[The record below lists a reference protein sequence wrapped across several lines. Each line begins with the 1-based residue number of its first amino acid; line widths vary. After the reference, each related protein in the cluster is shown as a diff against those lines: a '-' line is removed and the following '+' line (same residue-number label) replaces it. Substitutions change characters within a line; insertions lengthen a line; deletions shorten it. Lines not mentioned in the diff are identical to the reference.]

1 MHSHRR
7 LLIPRRSLGSSLARW
22 MATSTLS
29 LFTWP
34 ICSSAQPRETL
45 YSLLRSTT
53 ASTPSTPILLLASN
67 FGRPASLGP
76 GSPRCPGSIP
86 VLLLPPTT
94 YSQRSASRRRLS
106 LTRRRTPSMSRRRRR
121 KRWAQ
126 GAATARL
133 LRSSLA
139 CPQYHDRRRKVWGT
153 RFHLGPKLCLA
164 APFQPARPAAVQRH
178 DLHWL
183 WIAWRPLQLA
193 WRRRACWRCG
203 RQSVCHNWQ
212 RFLRRDDQFLR
223 VRSEVQS
230 GGFAGRLVHSL

>member
-22 MATSTLS
+22 MATSTLN

-45 YSLLRSTT
+45 YSLLQSTT

-76 GSPRCPGSIP
+76 GSPPCPGSIP

-106 LTRRRTPSMSRRRRR
+106 LTRRRALCTSRPKQRNP
-121 KRWAQ
+121 WAQ
-126 GAATARL
+126 
-133 LRSSLA
+133 
-139 CPQYHDRRRKVWGT
+139 V
-153 RFHLGPKLCLA
+153 
-164 APFQPARPAAVQRH
+164 APTARPATFIACMPLISRPAQKSLGDPLSSRLQTLSRCAISTGPHCCCPTARFTLALDRMATFANGRAGSSATTGQR
-178 DLHWL
+178 LPRSSYSQPR
-183 WIAWRPLQLA
+183 IS
-193 WRRRACWRCG
+193 
-203 RQSVCHNWQ
+203 QS
-212 RFLRRDDQFLR
+212 
-223 VRSEVQS
+223 
-230 GGFAGRLVHSL
+230 API

>member
-29 LFTWP
+29 VFKSPL
-34 ICSSAQPRETL
+34 CSSAQPRETL

-53 ASTPSTPILLLASN
+53 ASPPSTPILLLASN

-106 LTRRRTPSMSRRRRR
+106 LTRRRTPYMSRRRRR

-126 GAATARL
+126 GAATARPPTFIACRPSISRPAQKSL
-133 LRSSLA
+133 GDPLSSRLQTLSRCAISTGPPCCCPTARFTLALDRMATFATGRAGSSATTRQRLPRSSYSQPRT
-139 CPQYHDRRRKVWGT
+139 PQS
-153 RFHLGPKLCLA
+153 A
-164 APFQPARPAAVQRH
+164 AMVPPFG
-178 DLHWL
+178 L
-183 WIAWRPLQLA
+183 
-193 WRRRACWRCG
+193 
-203 RQSVCHNWQ
+203 
-212 RFLRRDDQFLR
+212 
-223 VRSEVQS
+223 
-230 GGFAGRLVHSL
+230 